1 MTGAQFA
8 VQVSPNWGMRNS
20 SVAPHLMA
28 LLSEEAMTT
37 DVRSKPRRG
46 GGRVVAVVQVNEG
59 WAWTVIFT
67 TAMLC
72 WLSLA
77 VLFSL
82 SIG

>member
-1 MTGAQFA
+1 
-8 VQVSPNWGMRNS
+8 
-20 SVAPHLMA
+20 MA
-28 LLSEEAMTT
+28 LPSEEAMTT
-37 DVRSKPRRG
+37 DVRSKPRRD
-46 GGRVVAVVQVNEG
+46 GGRVAAVARVNEG
-59 WAWTVIFT
+59 WTWTVIFT

>member
-1 MTGAQFA
+1 
-8 VQVSPNWGMRNS
+8 MRNS

-28 LLSEEAMTT
+28 LLSEEAMTI
-37 DVRSKPRRG
+37 DVRSNTRRDS
-46 GGRVVAVVQVNEG
+46 GRAAAVAQVNEG
-59 WAWTVIFT
+59 WTWTVIFT